1 MTGPPPERIEKL
13 MTITRAE
20 LAASLATLDA
30 DAHFGADDAA
40 SFRIGAHRAVIHV
53 EELEKRRLGGLILL
67 PQARVTLVLATVPES
82 ARAAFLRS
90 FDIAFQRGGG

>member
-1 MTGPPPERIEKL
+1 M
-13 MTITRAE
+13 
-20 LAASLATLDA
+20 
-30 DAHFGADDAA
+30 
-40 SFRIGAHRAVIHV
+40 IHV